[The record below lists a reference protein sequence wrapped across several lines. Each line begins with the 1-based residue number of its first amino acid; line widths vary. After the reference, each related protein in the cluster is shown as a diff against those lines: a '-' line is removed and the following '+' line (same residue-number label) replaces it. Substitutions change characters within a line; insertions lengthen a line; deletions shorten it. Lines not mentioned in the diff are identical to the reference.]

1 MDFGSLIEKI
11 IREAQAKGKFDNL
24 SGQGQPLRL
33 DNENEAS
40 EEWAANR
47 LLKSQNLRPAWL
59 EEDLSIREELER
71 ARTKLQRTHRW
82 RVAELRPLSGKSD
95 EGSLRRRAWVED
107 EWQRLLAEFR
117 ETVAQL
123 NQRIR
128 LLNLKVPSD
137 QLQRVVI
144 DCDAEVAQATR

>member
-1 MDFGSLIEKI
+1 MEFGSLIEKI

-24 SGQGQPLRL
+24 SGRGQPLRL
-33 DNENEAS
+33 DNENEAA
-40 EEWAANR
+40 EAWAANH
-47 LLKSQNLRPAWL
+47 LLKIQNLRPAWL

-71 ARTKLQRTHRW
+71 ARTELQRTHRW
-82 RVAELRPLSGKSD
+82 RVAELQQLSGKSD
-95 EGSLRRRAWVED
+95 EGSLRQRAWVED

-137 QLQRVVI
+137 QLQRAVI